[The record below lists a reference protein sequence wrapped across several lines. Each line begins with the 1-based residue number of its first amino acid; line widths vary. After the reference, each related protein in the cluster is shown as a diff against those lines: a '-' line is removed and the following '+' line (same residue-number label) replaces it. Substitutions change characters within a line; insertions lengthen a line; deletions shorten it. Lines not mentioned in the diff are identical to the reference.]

1 MFLLIYY
8 INFFFK
14 VKLIF
19 NDPFKKKM
27 IILGIETSC
36 DETGIA
42 VYDNFN
48 GIVCKYTYSQK
59 IHYVYGGT
67 VPELASDD
75 HLKKIFKL
83 IFLTL
88 KLEKILLRDIN
99 LISYTIGPG
108 LKNSLLIGIIVGK
121 SLSFALGIPSLGV
134 NHLKAHIMISFLF
147 NEKIE
152 FPSLVLLL
160 SGAHTF
166 LIEVND
172 FDNFFILGRTL
183 DDSIGETFDKI
194 SRCLNIIPSNGKT
207 LEFISKKDC
216 LFSGLGFFNSC
227 YFSTNLNFS
236 FSGIKSAVIRHINK
250 LQYIANK
257 DLCNIS
263 YNFQST
269 IIRLICIKC
278 LNLFFIKKYKCLL
291 LSGGVAA
298 NSYLRKSLKNY
309 SYIFDIKF
317 CTQPIEYCTDN
328 GVMISFLGF
337 IYFNKNVFDYN
348 FDVLI
353 KPNIGFNL

>member
-1 MFLLIYY
+1 
-8 INFFFK
+8 
-14 VKLIF
+14 
-19 NDPFKKKM
+19 M

-42 VYDNFN
+42 IYDKFS

-67 VPELASDD
+67 VPELASND

-88 KLEKILLRDIN
+88 KLKKILIKDIS

-108 LKNSLLIGIIVGK
+108 LKSSLFIGILVGK
-121 SLSFALGIPSLGV
+121 TLSLALAIPSLGV

-147 NEKIE
+147 NKKIE

-166 LIEVND
+166 MIEINN
-172 FDNFFILGRTL
+172 FDVFFILGRTL

-194 SRCLNIIPSNGKT
+194 ARCLKLIPANGKT
-207 LEFISKKDC
+207 LEYMSKKNF
-216 LFSGLGFFNSC
+216 LISNLGYFNSC

-236 FSGIKSAVIRHINK
+236 FSGIKSSVIRYINSNK
-250 LQYIANK
+250 YITH
-257 DLCNIS
+257 DDICNIS
-263 YNFQST
+263 YNFQAT

-278 LNLFFIKKYKCLL
+278 LSLFSVKKYKCLL
-291 LSGGVAA
+291 LCGGVAA
-298 NSYLRKSLKNY
+298 NFYLRKSLKNY
-309 SYIFDIKF
+309 VYIFDIKF
-317 CTQPIEYCTDN
+317 CTQPNEYCTDN

-348 FDVLI
+348 FNVMV
-353 KPNIGFNL
+353 KPNIGFNI

>member
-1 MFLLIYY
+1 
-8 INFFFK
+8 
-14 VKLIF
+14 
-19 NDPFKKKM
+19 M

-42 VYDNFN
+42 IYDKFN

-67 VPELASDD
+67 VPELASND

-88 KLEKILLRDIN
+88 KLKRILIKDIS

-108 LKNSLLIGIIVGK
+108 LKSSLFIGILVGK
-121 SLSFALGIPSLGV
+121 TLSFALAIPSLGV

-147 NEKIE
+147 NKKIE

-166 LIEVND
+166 MIEINN
-172 FDNFFILGRTL
+172 FDVFFILGRTL

-194 SRCLNIIPSNGKT
+194 ARCLKLIPANGKT
-207 LEFISKKDC
+207 LECMSKKNF
-216 LFSGLGFFNSC
+216 LISNLRYFNSC

-236 FSGIKSAVIRHINK
+236 FSGIKSSVIRHINSSK
-250 LQYIANK
+250 YITNN
-257 DLCNIS
+257 DICNIS
-263 YNFQST
+263 YNFQTT
-269 IIRLICIKC
+269 IIRLVCIKC
-278 LNLFFIKKYKCLL
+278 LSLFPIKKYKCLL
-291 LSGGVAA
+291 LCGGVAA
-298 NSYLRKSLKNY
+298 NFYLRKSLKNY
-309 SYIFDIKF
+309 AYIFDIKF

-348 FDVLI
+348 FNVMV
-353 KPNIGFNL
+353 KPNIGFNI